1 MIEYSCQY
9 SYKIIVKIITKL
21 LTNILLSIITFK
33 NIMACENV
41 SVNISIL
48 YRLCKE
54 ERKRRRELG
63 LPYSPYWHTRRLRFT
78 AIFSDFAYRGQT
90 CVCAYI
96 IGLGKKRERRRRRNS
111 SPSFLLQRHQNCC
124 KPIHLF
130 HIDSHIYGNR
140 RPS

>member
-1 MIEYSCQY
+1 MIQLSIFI
-9 SYKIIVKIITKL
+9 SVKIIIRL
-21 LTNILLSIITFK
+21 LITMLLSIIMFK

-48 YRLCKE
+48 YRLGKE

-90 CVCAYI
+90 YVCAYI
-96 IGLGKKRERRRRRNS
+96 IGLGKKEEGRKRRDP